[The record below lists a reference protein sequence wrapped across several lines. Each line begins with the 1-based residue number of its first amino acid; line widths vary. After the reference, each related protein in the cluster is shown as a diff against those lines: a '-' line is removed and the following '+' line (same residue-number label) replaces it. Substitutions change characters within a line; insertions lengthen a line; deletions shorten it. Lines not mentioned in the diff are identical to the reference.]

1 MIAFD
6 TNIAFAAINTDL
18 SQHNHAK
25 AFIDSLATRTDVI
38 VSELMLLELF
48 VLLRNPVVSVKPL
61 SAKVAA
67 SVCES
72 FRLNLNW
79 QCVGLPPENRRFH
92 DAFWKTLA
100 SQEFARRR
108 AYDIR
113 LASSLI
119 DQGAT
124 EFATVNLKDFKDLGF
139 ARVWSPLAK

>member
-1 MIAFD
+1 M
-6 TNIAFAAINTDL
+6 
-18 SQHNHAK
+18 
-25 AFIDSLATRTDVI
+25 
-38 VSELMLLELF
+38 
-48 VLLRNPVVSVKPL
+48 
-61 SAKVAA
+61 
-67 SVCES
+67 
-72 FRLNLNW
+72 NW

-113 LASSLI
+113 LASSPI

-139 ARVWSPLAK
+139 ARLWNPLAK